1 MLSLFL
7 HSCGGNLLLNVGPT
21 KDGRIIPIFEERLRQ
36 MGEWLKINGEAIY
49 GSKPWTHQN
58 DTLTKNIW
66 YALHISFKWATNF
79 VFLVEMH
86 ISVLLCRYT
95 SQQHAVYAIVLD
107 WPANNTLSLGA
118 PVTTTKTTV
127 NMLGY
132 AGSFNWKPRTGGGID
147 IMIPPISPLQLPS
160 QWVWTFELK
169 NLKM

>member
-1 MLSLFL
+1 MEANHGLIRMI
-7 HSCGGNLLLNVGPT
+7 HS
-21 KDGRIIPIFEERLRQ
+21 Q
-36 MGEWLKINGEAIY
+36 KISG
-49 GSKPWTHQN
+49 
-58 DTLTKNIW
+58 TLCTFP
-66 YALHISFKWATNF
+66 FKCATNF

-147 IMIPPISPLQLPS
+147 VMIPPISPLQLPS